1 MIALLIEFIYMLKI
15 HKMQNNNILLKKSEN
30 NGPKNLKDPKTFI
43 EFQIIC
49 IMFFKNIEE

>member
-1 MIALLIEFIYMLKI
+1 
-15 HKMQNNNILLKKSEN
+15 MQNNNILLKKSEN